1 MEEQLIT
8 IFSEKGI
15 IYGLFVLIVL
25 MIIYKW
31 IPYAANKFDLIV
43 KQFSDITLQQQ
54 NTFKASLDKI
64 SETFLNQ
71 IATSN
76 EWHKSH
82 AEHLS
87 RIEEWIK
94 NLWKK

>member
-1 MEEQLIT
+1 MEELLIT

-15 IYGLFVLIVL
+15 IYGLFVLMVL
-25 MIIYKW
+25 MIIYKG
-31 IPYAANKFDLIV
+31 IPYAAGKFDMIV
-43 KQFSDITLQQQ
+43 KQFADITLQQQ
-54 NTFKASLDKI
+54 NTFKDSLDKI

-82 AEHLS
+82 NEHLA
-87 RIEEWIK
+87 RIEELIK
-94 NLWKK
+94 NPWKK

>member
-1 MEEQLIT
+1 MEELILT
-8 IFSEKGI
+8 IFSEKWI
-15 IYGLFVLIVL
+15 IYWLFVLSFL
-25 MIIYKW
+25 MAIYKGV
-31 IPYAANKFDLIV
+31 PYAVSKFEAV
-43 KQFSDITLQQQ
+43 VTQF
-54 NTFKASLDKI
+54 ASLTEKQHTMYESSLNKI

-82 AEHLS
+82 AEHLT

-94 NLWKK
+94 QIWKK

>member
-1 MEEQLIT
+1 MT
-8 IFSEKGI
+8 
-15 IYGLFVLIVL
+15 V
-25 MIIYKW
+25 YKW
-31 IPYAANKFDLIV
+31 IPYLVSKFDNVV
-43 KQFSDITLQQQ
+43 KQFTELSAQQQ
-54 NTFKASLDKI
+54 TIFKNSLNKI
-64 SETFLNQ
+64 SETFVNQ

-82 AEHLS
+82 AEHLA

>member
-1 MEEQLIT
+1 MEQILIT

-43 KQFSDITLQQQ
+43 KQFTELSAQQQ
-54 NTFKASLDKI
+54 TIFKNSLDKI

-82 AEHLS
+82 AEHLA

>member
-1 MEEQLIT
+1 M
-8 IFSEKGI
+8 
-15 IYGLFVLIVL
+15 
-25 MIIYKW
+25 
-31 IPYAANKFDLIV
+31 IV

-54 NTFKASLDKI
+54 NTFKESLDKI
-64 SETFLNQ
+64 SESFLSQ

-87 RIEEWIK
+87 RIEE
-94 NLWKK
+94 

>member
-1 MEEQLIT
+1 MEELLIT

-15 IYGLFVLIVL
+15 IYWLFVLIVF
-25 MIIYKW
+25 MIIYKG
-31 IPYAANKFDLIV
+31 IPYAASKFDMIV
-43 KQFSDITLQQQ
+43 KQFADITLQQQ
-54 NTFKASLDKI
+54 NTFKDSLDKI
-64 SETFLNQ
+64 SESFLNQ

>member
-1 MEEQLIT
+1 MEQILIT

-31 IPYAANKFDLIV
+31 IPSAANKFDLIV

-54 NTFKASLDKI
+54 NTFKESLDKI
-64 SETFLNQ
+64 SESFLSK
-71 IATSN
+71 IATNN

-82 AEHLS
+82 AEQLS

>member
-1 MEEQLIT
+1 MEQILIT

-15 IYGLFVLIVL
+15 IYWLFVLIVL

-43 KQFSDITLQQQ
+43 KQFTELSAQQQ
-54 NTFKASLDKI
+54 TIFKNSLDKI

-82 AEHLS
+82 AEHLA

>member
-1 MEEQLIT
+1 M
-8 IFSEKGI
+8 
-15 IYGLFVLIVL
+15 
-25 MIIYKW
+25 
-31 IPYAANKFDLIV
+31 IV
-43 KQFSDITLQQQ
+43 KQFADITAQQQ
-54 NTFKASLDKI
+54 TTFKESLDKI

-87 RIEEWIK
+87 RIEEGIK
-94 NLWKK
+94 KL

>member
-1 MEEQLIT
+1 MEQILIT

-15 IYGLFVLIVL
+15 IYGLFVFTFFMTV
-25 MIIYKW
+25 YKW
-31 IPYAANKFDLIV
+31 IPYLVSKFDNVV
-43 KQFSDITLQQQ
+43 KQFTELSAQQQ
-54 NTFKASLDKI
+54 TIFKNSLDKI
-64 SETFLNQ
+64 SESFLSQ

-87 RIEEWIK
+87 RIEEGIK
-94 NLWKK
+94 KLWKK

>member
-1 MEEQLIT
+1 MEELLIT

-25 MIIYKW
+25 MIIYKG
-31 IPYAANKFDLIV
+31 IPYAANKFDAIV

-54 NTFKASLDKI
+54 TTFKDSLDKI
-64 SETFLNQ
+64 SESFLNQ

-94 NLWKK
+94 MLWKK